1 MSESGESLLKEEEQK
16 SSGESCI
23 TYIVLLFLV
32 LSLAIY
38 LGLVVYALIK
48 TS

>member
-1 MSESGESLLKEEEQK
+1 MSESGEPLLKEEEQK
-16 SSGESCI
+16 QRSEYCI

-32 LSLAIY
+32 ISLAIY

>member
-16 SSGESCI
+16 PRSESCI